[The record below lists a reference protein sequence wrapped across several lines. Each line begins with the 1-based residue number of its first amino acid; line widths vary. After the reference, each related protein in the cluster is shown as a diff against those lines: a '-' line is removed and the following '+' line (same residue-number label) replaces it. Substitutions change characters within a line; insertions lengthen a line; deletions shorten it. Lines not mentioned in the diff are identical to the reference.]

1 MSCTN
6 VSCAAARSRAPLSST
21 AALSRAP
28 RGRAAAISR
37 AAAASWVAARCAF
50 RLPAAVCCVLLAGT
64 LLTGCTS
71 RRASG
76 LPGAEPPR
84 ERDLHGLAP
93 PQAASAPACESGAF
107 AAGAKILAGFDYLPE
122 RQASQRGDRLLW
134 GIRLEKDG
142 RSRTWYV
149 LIRVL
154 QTGLQPGERV
164 SLKALEC
171 QPEFSATPD
180 VDITPGKNLEVT
192 PAGGSSAS
200 QAPAQT
206 RDEGTLAAPAPLEV
220 PPGWVG
226 EGPEVLYT
234 LLRIDIY
241 DEHASAMAST
251 HQFLSQN
258 FAYASLYDCCAI
270 VLRRAAAREQ
280 PSRSDI
286 QQVTLSMLSFVAVG
300 RLLYA
305 TPHVAEIMSEIS
317 PQPPLI
323 SILLHGGVRV
333 SVDMQCL
340 QATAEDRHWPA
351 LADGRRAY
359 RVPFEI
365 EFNDEAALR
374 CRVIAAESHAP
385 LRLCSGILGLEG
397 MNVRKPE
404 NRFSVCLL
412 AARLSGETA
421 QAE

>member
-1 MSCTN
+1 M
-6 VSCAAARSRAPLSST
+6 SCAAAM
-21 AALSRAP
+21 SRAP
-28 RGRAAAISR
+28 RSR
-37 AAAASWVAARCAF
+37 AAAMSRPDAGVAF

-71 RRASG
+71 RRAPG
-76 LPGAEPPR
+76 PPGADPPR
-84 ERDLHGLAP
+84 EGDRRGLAP
-93 PQAASAPACESGAF
+93 PQAASAPACECGAF

-122 RQASQRGDRLLW
+122 RQAWQRGDRLLW

-142 RSRTWYV
+142 RCRTWYV

-154 QTGLQPGERV
+154 KTGLQPGERV
-164 SLKALEC
+164 SLEEFDC
-171 QPEFSATPD
+171 QP
-180 VDITPGKNLEVT
+180 
-192 PAGGSSAS
+192 S
-200 QAPAQT
+200 QASAQT
-206 RDEGTLAAPAPLEV
+206 RDERTLAAPAPLEL

-226 EGPEVLYT
+226 EGPELLYT

-241 DEHASAMAST
+241 DERASAMAST

-258 FAYASLYDCCAI
+258 FAYASLYEGCAI

-286 QQVTLSMLSFVAVG
+286 QQVTLSMLSFVAMG

-305 TPHVAEIMSEIS
+305 TPHVAEIMREIS
-317 PQPPLI
+317 PQPSLI

-374 CRVIAAESHAP
+374 CCVIAAESHAP
-385 LRLCSGILGLEG
+385 LRLCSGIVGLEG